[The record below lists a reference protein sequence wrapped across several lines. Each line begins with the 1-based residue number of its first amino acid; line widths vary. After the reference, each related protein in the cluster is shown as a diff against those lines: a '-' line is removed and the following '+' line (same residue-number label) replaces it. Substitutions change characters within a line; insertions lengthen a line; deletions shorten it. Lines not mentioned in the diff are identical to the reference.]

1 MKNNYAE
8 LFLTENN
15 ELIFDCSYE
24 AGLVAAFKAKIPTSG
39 RKQHREGGKF
49 QYWLIAP
56 EYGEIC
62 ADLVERFFG
71 FRPDVPKIEEGAQKQ
86 TKLIKLMYLGS
97 AKPQPNGDRV
107 ARGHDGDGWNFI
119 FPERVLREYFGMPLD
134 PSEAATHY
142 GVLGVQETA
151 TQDEIKKAYRRA
163 CFAWHPDHNKSP
175 DASEQFRVV
184 QAAYDV
190 LSDERKRARYDSA
203 PFVPD
208 VGVDVENWK
217 SPLNCG
223 MLVVEGVEML
233 GRFNV
238 SKIITWQ
245 DIYNDAGQVMAVYW
259 GYDRDADKFDD
270 SYTVEWM

>member
-8 LFLTENN
+8 LKLLNTG
-15 ELIFDCSYE
+15 ELMLDCSYD

-39 RKQHREGGKF
+39 RKPHYEGKNF
-49 QYWLIAP
+49 EYWIIAP
-56 EYGEIC
+56 EYAEVC

-71 FRPDVPKIEEGAQKQ
+71 FRPDVPEIGEVAQTQAKV
-86 TKLIKLMYLGS
+86 IKLMYLGS
-97 AKPQPNGDRV
+97 AKPQPNGDKI
-107 ARGHDGDGWNFI
+107 ARGHDGTGWNFI
-119 FPERVLREYFGMPLD
+119 FPEGVLREYFGMPLD
-134 PSEAATHY
+134 PSEAATYY
-142 GVLGVQETA
+142 GVLGIPEIA
-151 TQDEIKKAYRRA
+151 TQEEIKKAYRRA

-175 DASEQFRVV
+175 DAAEQFRVV
-184 QAAYDV
+184 QSAYDV
-190 LSDERKRARYDSA
+190 LSNPIKKARYDNA

-208 VGVDVENWK
+208 IGVDVENWK

-223 MLVVEGVEML
+223 VLVVEGVEML

-238 SKIITWQ
+238 SKILTWQ

-259 GYDRDADKFDD
+259 GYDRESGKFDD